1 MKFLRKNLIIHIK
14 NNMHI
19 LFTRPIEDC
28 YEMILKFK
36 SLGNDVSHLPLI
48 SIEGINHESI
58 NYSDYEGII
67 FTSSNAIKFLD
78 VKNIDKKIFCFCVG
92 AKTEKKARSIG
103 FQNVFAAEGNVN
115 NLKELILQNFNL
127 SQGRLLYISGE
138 AIFSNLDQQ
147 LISKGYNVK
156 RVINYRSSPIVKYDE
171 KFIEKL
177 KLKMPEIVYV
187 YSQNSAI
194 NFLKVIKN
202 YQLENL
208 WLNTNLM
215 CIGEKTSS
223 ILNEIKWKK
232 IFLFNPGEEEF
243 LLYKI

>member
-1 MKFLRKNLIIHIK
+1 
-14 NNMHI
+14 MHI
-19 LFTRPIEDC
+19 LFTRPLEDC
-28 YEMILKFK
+28 HEMILKFQ
-36 SLGNDVSHLPLI
+36 SLGHEISHLPLI
-48 SIEGINHESI
+48 NIEGLKYEVP
-58 NYSDYEGII
+58 NYSEFKGII

-78 VKNIDKKIFCFCVG
+78 IKNIDKKLKCFCVG
-92 AKTEKKARSIG
+92 NATEKKARSAG

-115 NLKELILQNFNL
+115 NLKELILQNFKPSEGKL
-127 SQGRLLYISGE
+127 IYISGE
-138 AIFSNLDQQ
+138 IISSDLDKE
-147 LISKGYNVK
+147 LISIGYTIE
-156 RVINYRSSPIVKYDE
+156 RLINYRANAIEKYDE
-171 KFIEKL
+171 GFIEKL
-177 KLKMPEIVYV
+177 KLKMPEITYI

-202 YQLENL
+202 YQLETL
-208 WLNTNLM
+208 WMNTNLM